1 MPATESQK
9 AASARY
15 RHKNKAKIAAYN
27 RAYFEKNK
35 ESEAARCKAYNDAH
49 KEEKAVKDKA
59 KRAAMSDEEKT
70 KDAARAK
77 VYREENKEEMAA
89 KAKIRSQT
97 AAGRKIVTLSS
108 WRKRNVVCDD
118 WDALYETYLT
128 TTHCELC
135 RVELTTGK
143 RCKTTRC
150 IDHDHETGLFRNVL
164 CHACNIRRR

>member
-15 RHKNKAKIAAYN
+15 RQKNKAKIAAYN

-97 AAGRKIVTLSS
+97 PAGRKIVTLSC
-108 WRKRNVVCDD
+108 WRKRNVICDD
-118 WDALYETYLT
+118 WDALYEKYLT

-135 RVELTTGK
+135 QVELTTGK

-150 IDHDHETGLFRNVL
+150 LDHNHDTHLFRNVL
-164 CHACNIRRR
+164 CHSCNVRRG